1 MLIDVLDVCLL
12 LASLALCLVNPC
24 CAVKAVFLLASCPQ
38 GAKLL
43 LLCSEQDF
51 YKLQSICDS
60 DS

>member
-1 MLIDVLDVCLL
+1 MHIEVLDVCLL
-12 LASLALCLVNPC
+12 LASLTLWLDNPC
-24 CAVKAVFLLASCPQ
+24 CTFKAVFLLASCPQ

-51 YKLQSICDS
+51 YKLQSACDS